1 MDNKFVRTIK
11 VDNNKVDNNKV
22 DNNKVE
28 KGYM

>member
-1 MDNKFVRTIK
+1 MDNNFVRTIK